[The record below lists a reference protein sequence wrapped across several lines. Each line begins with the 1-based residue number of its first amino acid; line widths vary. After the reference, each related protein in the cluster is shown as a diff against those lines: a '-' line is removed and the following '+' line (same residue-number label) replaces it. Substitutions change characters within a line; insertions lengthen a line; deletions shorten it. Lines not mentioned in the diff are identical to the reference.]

1 MSLLIEHSRTSANP
15 LDLFEELVVAN
26 DWIHDRSSDS
36 ELIVQVTG
44 QWCDYNVCAL
54 WQPDIGAMYLSC
66 HLEAR
71 VAFTRRAAVFELLAA
86 ANERLWLGH
95 FDYSPEDGAV
105 LFRHTIPLRGTSGIS
120 VEQLEDLLDTALLE
134 CERLYPALQM
144 VVWGGRPVEEALTA
158 AMMDTVGE
166 A

>member
-1 MSLLIEHSRTSANP
+1 MSLLIEHSRMSANP

-36 ELIVQVTG
+36 ELIVQVSG

>member
-1 MSLLIEHSRTSANP
+1 MSLLIEHSRVSANP
-15 LDLFEELVVAN
+15 IDLFEELVAAN
-26 DWIHDRSSDS
+26 DWIHDRSSES
-36 ELIVQVTG
+36 ELIVQVAG
-44 QWCDYNVCAL
+44 QWCDYSVCAL

-66 HLEAR
+66 QLEVR
-71 VAFTRRAAVFELLAA
+71 VASMQRASVFELLAA

-95 FDYSPEDGAV
+95 FDYSPEDGAI

-144 VVWGGRPVEEALTA
+144 VVWGGRPVEEALAA

>member
-1 MSLLIEHSRTSANP
+1 MSLLIEHSRISANP
-15 LDLFEELVVAN
+15 LDLFEELVAAN

-36 ELIVQVTG
+36 ELIVQVAG

-54 WQPDIGAMYLSC
+54 WQSDIGAMYLSC

-71 VAFTRRAAVFELLAA
+71 VAVTRRAAVFELLAA